1 MNLLVRNFLLMISR
15 ENLCR
20 KRVRTDVTALW
31 VGLSIFSLTGCA
43 KRYHVQG
50 MVTSIQPDMHTMV
63 VSHQAIPGYMEAMEM
78 PFLVKRRAMPSG
90 LAPGAQVEFD
100 LAVHQ
105 GTAQAERVRLTSGSV
120 QGIVQDREVVIKLP
134 RSAEWVSDGDVVPDF
149 ELVNQRG
156 RAVRLSD
163 FHDRVILVNFIYT
176 RCPLPEV
183 CPQLAANFAMVQR
196 RFRERMGKELV
207 MMSI

>member
-1 MNLLVRNFLLMISR
+1 MTSR

-31 VGLSIFSLTGCA
+31 VGLLIFSLSGCA

-50 MVTSIQPDMHTMV
+50 MVTSVQPEMRTMV

-78 PFLVKRRAMPSG
+78 PFLVKRGAMPSG
-90 LAPGAQVEFD
+90 LASGAQVEFD

-120 QGIVQDREVVIKLP
+120 QGIVQDRGVVIKLP

-149 ELVNQRG
+149 ELVN
-156 RAVRLSD
+156 
-163 FHDRVILVNFIYT
+163 
-176 RCPLPEV
+176 
-183 CPQLAANFAMVQR
+183 
-196 RFRERMGKELV
+196 
-207 MMSI
+207 